1 MGDANEFSNMERMA
15 LSRWLVTLIAACCWI
30 GNYEIAAFVANSP
43 AFREVNHDRPNCVW
57 FRSRLHSLPTDASST
72 TSTAAAQ
79 TVLQH
84 LETWP
89 ALANDY
95 AESFGLGP
103 AEAAFYGL
111 FGALRQSQIP
121 LGLHG
126 QPFVLSHDDIQ
137 AAWPQPTH
145 WPGFFTLQDLERA
158 VSEDFLDAA
167 RGSTDNRKGWK
178 VSKQYSS
185 TPEYKATFCRKR
197 IFQVV

>member
-1 MGDANEFSNMERMA
+1 MASNGFCKMERMA
-15 LSRWLVTLIAACCWI
+15 PSRWLVTLIAVCRWI

-43 AFREVNHDRPNCVW
+43 AFREVNQDRPNCVW
-57 FRSRLHSLPTDASST
+57 CRSSRLHSLPTDAPSTT
-72 TSTAAAQ
+72 TSTTAAE

-89 ALANDY
+89 AMANEY
-95 AESFGLGP
+95 ADSFGLGP

-111 FGALRQSQIP
+111 FCALRQSQIP

-126 QPFVLSHDDIQ
+126 QPMVWSHADIQ

-158 VSEDFLDAA
+158 VSDDFLDAA

-178 VSKQYSS
+178 VSKTIKGYLS
-185 TPEYKATFCRKR
+185 
-197 IFQVV
+197 